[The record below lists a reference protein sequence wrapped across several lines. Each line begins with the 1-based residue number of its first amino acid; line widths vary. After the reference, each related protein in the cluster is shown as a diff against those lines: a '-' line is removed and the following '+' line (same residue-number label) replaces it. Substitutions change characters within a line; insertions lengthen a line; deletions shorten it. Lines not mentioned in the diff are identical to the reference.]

1 MTRDSEESKL
11 RAVILDYYDGYIS
24 PELTAHMDIELEL
37 RKITEAYCIEMNL
50 PIRRKFTHAELEQSI
65 ERVRDALAL
74 QQPLELSDFS
84 PHVHSTYWDEKA
96 KDRRE
101 EFKEEDACSR
111 LGTNL

>member
-1 MTRDSEESKL
+1 M
-11 RAVILDYYDGYIS
+11 VNNWYDGRV
-24 PELTAHMDIELEL
+24 PEELTMNIELEL

-50 PIRRKFTHAELEQSI
+50 PIRRQFTHAELEQSLQ
-65 ERVRDALAL
+65 RVRDALAL

-101 EFKEEDACSR
+101 EFAHSNACSKA
-111 LGTNL
+111 GVAE